1 MATRADEALP
11 AATADNLPWGRGRG
25 LGDGLV
31 RVAAPLLVGALI
43 LLAWE
48 LVVRVNEI
56 PHYILP
62 APSLVWQELLAS
74 WPTLWPS
81 LLVTLQIASLALAA
95 AVVGGVG
102 LAVLCSL
109 SRWVELALFPYAVIL
124 QVTPVVS
131 VAPLIRSTSR
141 ASRRR

>member
-62 APSLVWQELLAS
+62 APSLVWAELLTS

-81 LLVTLQIASLALAA
+81 LLVTLQIA
-95 AVVGGVG
+95 G
-102 LAVLCSL
+102 LPCDRPKIRERDAHAHL
-109 SRWVELALFPYAVIL
+109 
-124 QVTPVVS
+124 VTYLLVNG
-131 VAPLIRSTSR
+131 
-141 ASRRR
+141 